1 VTIDQQL
8 SEVEPFTPVRPVTRR
23 RMIVRA
29 ALSPLIWLVALVVAA
44 IVIHRTDAIGVGFA
58 IGLGSMVAALIALSL
73 IRAARDRDRRR
84 YAERA

>member
-1 VTIDQQL
+1 
-8 SEVEPFTPVRPVTRR
+8 
-23 RMIVRA
+23 MRA